1 MTEPLAPLNTWIIV
15 VTYNHQKYL
24 ATLFGSLAHLTHPN
38 YHVLVIDNRSTDGTR
53 EFLRSQPLPIKVI
66 YQPENTGFC
75 EANNLGMA
83 RAFAAGADVCVLLN
97 PDTEVTPDF
106 LAQLEISYQ
115 YQLRK
120 GVNVGLLQPVILHQQ
135 RREWLNTAGNAIHYL
150 GFGWCKDNGYP
161 RPTGNQD
168 REIISVSGACL
179 YIPKPYYQRV
189 GGFNP
194 VFFAY
199 SEDQDLSWRGLLRG
213 YRHFCCGSAVIYH
226 DYHFSKST
234 AKWYHVEKNR
244 LMVVLQ
250 NYQRQTLLLVAPA
263 LFAVELLILVYSIVG
278 GFFGE
283 KLKGYGFLIR
293 HRKRIQT
300 VRRQIQRQR
309 TVPDKVFLPQ
319 FSSELVFSEIRN
331 PLITWLVNPILRAYF
346 ALARRLL

>member
-1 MTEPLAPLNTWIIV
+1 MTEPVTVLNTWIIV

-24 ATLFGSLAHLTHPN
+24 TTLFGSLARLTHRN
-38 YHVLVIDNRSTDGTR
+38 HHILVIDNQSTDGTR
-53 EFLRSQPLPIKVI
+53 EFLQTQSLPVKVI

-75 EANNLGMA
+75 AANNLGMA

-106 LAQLEISYQ
+106 LDRLEASYCHQ
-115 YQLRK
+115 IQK

-135 RREWLNTAGNAIHYL
+135 QRDLLNTAGNAIHYL
-150 GFGWCKDNGYP
+150 GFGWCKDNGCP
-161 RPTGNQD
+161 RPAETQD

-179 YIPKPYYQRV
+179 YIPKAYYQQI

-199 SEDQDLSWRGLLRG
+199 SEDQDLSWRGLLQG
-213 YRHFCCGSAVIYH
+213 YRHFCCSSAVIYH

-244 LMVVLQ
+244 LMAVWQ
-250 NYQRQTLLLVAPA
+250 NYDRKTLLLLIPA
-263 LFAVELLILVYSIVG
+263 LLGIELLILMYSVMG
-278 GFFGE
+278 GFFTE
-283 KLKGYGFLIR
+283 KLNGYGFLIR
-293 HRKRIQT
+293 HRSHIRT
-300 VRRQIQRQR
+300 VRRQVQRQR
-309 TVPDKVFLPQ
+309 TVPDTAFWSQ

-331 PLITWLVNPILRAYF
+331 PVITWVVNPVLKGYF
-346 ALARRLL
+346 ALVRRLL